1 MTAFIKCLF
10 QAKILYKSAPFSEG
24 ELENIKLMIQSH
36 VYGYLGN
43 LLEGRERFEDESL
56 NKQSEKQ
63 PCVKSNN
70 IGTLYLFSCFYP
82 YFMSLSA
89 SKRIYHIQWGES
101 HYYQINKLPC
111 KAVRVFVQLFVCYY
125 FFFYGG
131 SW

>member
-89 SKRIYHIQWGES
+89 SKRIYHIQ
-101 HYYQINKLPC
+101 
-111 KAVRVFVQLFVCYY
+111 
-125 FFFYGG
+125 
-131 SW
+131 